1 MRLLAIVP
9 NLYDTSPGQRF
20 RLEQW
25 EPSLRARGVEIDW
38 QPFECPELKALLHQP
53 GQIARKMRLIAQA
66 LGRRLRLLTRVRQYD
81 AVYIFREAA
90 VLGPALIER
99 LVSRA
104 GLPVIFDFDDAIF
117 VRYVSPS
124 NGYLSYLKFPGKTD
138 SICRLSAQVLAGN
151 QYLHDYAR
159 QFNQNVSIVPT
170 TIDTLKYQ
178 VVPKLVTPDSV
189 PVIGWSGSYS
199 TVQYFDTL
207 RSALQRLA
215 QHERFKVRVIGT
227 PNYELPGVEVE
238 ALPWRAATEVQDLS
252 ALDIGVMPLLDDP
265 WSSGKCGLKALQYMA
280 LGIPAI
286 CSPVGVNAT
295 IIRDGV
301 NGFLAMT
308 EAEWI
313 ERLTRLLRS
322 AELRWQLGMAG
333 RATVEQQYAAEI
345 VAPQVYQLL
354 QAAVAGRH
362 KIPAETPSFQE
373 R

>member
-25 EPSLRARGVEIDW
+25 EPALRARGVEIDW
-38 QPFECPELKALLHQP
+38 QPFECVELQALLHQP
-53 GQIARKMRLIAQA
+53 GKLARKLGLIAQA
-66 LGRRLRLLTRVRQYD
+66 LGRRLRLQARVRQYD

-99 LVSRA
+99 LVARA
-104 GLPVIFDFDDAIF
+104 GLPVVFDFDDAIF

-151 QYLHDYAR
+151 QYLHDHAR
-159 QFNQNVSIVPT
+159 QFNRNVTIIPT

-178 VVPKLVTPDSV
+178 AAPKPLAPDGI

-207 RSALQRLA
+207 RGALQRLA
-215 QHERFKVRVIGT
+215 QRERFKVRVIGT
-227 PNYELPGVEVE
+227 PSYELPGVAVE

-252 ALDIGVMPLLDDP
+252 ALDIGVMPLPDDP

-280 LGIPAI
+280 LGIPAV
-286 CSPVGVNAT
+286 CSPVGVNST

-301 NGFLAMT
+301 NGLLATT
-308 EAEWI
+308 EDEWV

-322 AELRWQLGMAG
+322 AELRRQLGLAG
-333 RATVEQQYAAEI
+333 RATVEQQYAAEV
-345 VAPQVYQLL
+345 VAPQVFQVL
-354 QAAVAGRH
+354 QAALAGRH
-362 KIPAETPSFQE
+362 KMPAETPSFQE